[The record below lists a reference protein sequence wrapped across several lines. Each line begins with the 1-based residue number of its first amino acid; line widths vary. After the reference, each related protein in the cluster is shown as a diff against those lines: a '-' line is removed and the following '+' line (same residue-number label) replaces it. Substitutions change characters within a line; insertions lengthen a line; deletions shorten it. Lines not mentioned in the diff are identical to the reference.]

1 MFTGS
6 IQAVLVCAVEY
17 AVAARPT
24 TLRLVE
30 AALACVARVEA
41 ATPAGAPAGL
51 GPLDAAASF
60 TTSSVLSVPDR
71 IRSWQV
77 DGLKPTSS

>member
-1 MFTGS
+1 
-6 IQAVLVCAVEY
+6 VK
-17 AVAARPT
+17 RP
-24 TLRLVE
+24 LEVR
-30 AALACVARVEA
+30 RQ
-41 ATPAGAPAGL
+41 
-51 GPLDAAASF
+51 PLDAAASF